1 MCNVILEKYY
11 DRIKAAYE
19 ASAFTEG
26 IRPETEDDIKK
37 FEANFASIPSDY
49 RWLLLNLGG
58 CYLVEPWIFDLKE
71 LEENYA
77 IFVEV
82 YEEYMS
88 ECEHGP
94 VFPIGGLGDGS
105 IVFKRNYTTFV
116 VVLTFDSIYYAERFF
131 LCKNR
136 CSRVTFFLRIAVIF
150 VISFWVK
157 VCLAFLHLGL
167 L

>member
-37 FEANFASIPSDY
+37 FEANFASIPSEY
-49 RWLLLNLGG
+49 RWLLLNFGG
-58 CYLVEPWIFDLKE
+58 CYLAEPWIFTLKE
-71 LEENYA
+71 LDENYT
-77 IFVEV
+77 IFEDA

-88 ECEHGP
+88 EYEHGP

-105 IVFKRNYTTFV
+105 IVFIDVESGKVRGYNNDYADLEDIAESFPEL
-116 VVLTFDSIYYAERFF
+116 VLNLVEQVEYFADKI
-131 LCKNR
+131 
-136 CSRVTFFLRIAVIF
+136 
-150 VISFWVK
+150 
-157 VCLAFLHLGL
+157 
-167 L
+167 

>member
-19 ASAFTEG
+19 VSAFTEG

-37 FEANFASIPSDY
+37 FEANYASIPSDY

-58 CYLVEPWIFDLKE
+58 CYLAEPWIFDLKE
-71 LEENYA
+71 LEENYT
-77 IFVEV
+77 IFVEA

-94 VFPIGGLGDGS
+94 AFPIGGLGDGS
-105 IVFKRNYTTFV
+105 IVFIDVESGKVRGYNN
-116 VVLTFDSIYYAERFF
+116 DYADLED
-131 LCKNR
+131 
-136 CSRVTFFLRIAVIF
+136 IAE
-150 VISFWVK
+150 SFPELILDLVEQVEYFADK
-157 VCLAFLHLGL
+157 I
-167 L
+167 